1 MRIDLSGKV
10 AVVTG
15 GSRGIGHAIAQAL
28 AVAGAQVAI
37 IGRDGAKAQAAA
49 HALSNGAARGYGCDV
64 GDAGQVETTIAAIEG
79 DFGRIDVV
87 VNNAGTTRDNLLFR
101 IAEDDWDTVIDTN
114 LKGAFLVTKHAAR
127 GMIKRRWGRIVNITS
142 VVGIYGNKGQS
153 NYTASKAGLIGFTKS
168 VSKELASRNVLVNAV
183 APGFIDTELTR
194 AITGDAREALIG
206 AIPLGRLGQGSD
218 VAAAVL
224 FLVSDF
230 ASYITGQVLVVD
242 GGMVLRSFP
251 HTSIEATHGNGH
263 EAARGEGQRHHRRG
277 AGGRARQAHLRS
289 ELHGGPGRG
298 QPRHRGAGN
307 GLREGIRHRHSGR
320 RSREAANGGTGVA
333 ISARED
339 GEMSA

>member
-1 MRIDLSGKV
+1 MRSSASWRRRNETRNAEVGTRNMKIDLSDKV
-10 AVVTG
+10 ALVTG
-15 GSRGIGHAIAQAL
+15 GSRGIGFSIAQAL
-28 AVAGAQVAI
+28 AGAGANVAVL
-37 IGRDGAKAQAAA
+37 GRDGAKAAEAAQA
-49 HALSNGAARGYGCDV
+49 LGNGRGRGYGCDV
-64 GDAGQVETTIAAIEG
+64 TQVAQVERVVAAVEQEF
-79 DFGRIDVV
+79 DRIDVL

-101 IAEDDWDTVIDTN
+101 ISEADWNTVLDTN

-142 VVGIYGNKGQS
+142 IVGIYGNKGQS

-242 GGMVLRSFP
+242 GGMVL
-251 HTSIEATHGNGH
+251 
-263 EAARGEGQRHHRRG
+263 
-277 AGGRARQAHLRS
+277 
-289 ELHGGPGRG
+289 
-298 QPRHRGAGN
+298 
-307 GLREGIRHRHSGR
+307 
-320 RSREAANGGTGVA
+320 
-333 ISARED
+333 
-339 GEMSA
+339 